1 VCSSD
6 LGRNRPKKNVRNVA
20 DIWWKKGI
28 NWSVQMNSVDM
39 SEI

>member
-1 VCSSD
+1 ME
-6 LGRNRPKKNVRNVA
+6 GGYKIRERNLTVEMPA